1 MGGIYVKNTLRHLRA
16 FFSENTWSCKIRLD
30 FRLFN
35 QIKYRVIFFIKKG
48 PRRSVFEN
56 RQSSKWSFEAVKL
69 DKISTDIYTPIEI
82 DQQVYYI
89 PSAVNDLI
97 EKLYEKTVSLK
108 SQIDNGLPKNT
119 E

>member
-1 MGGIYVKNTLRHLRA
+1 MAIAMTELLNLSA
-16 FFSENTWSCKIRLD
+16 EE
-30 FRLFN
+30 
-35 QIKYRVIFFIKKG
+35 QKYI
-48 PRRSVFEN
+48 
-56 RQSSKWSFEAVKL
+56 L

-97 EKLYEKTVSLK
+97 EKLYEKTLSLK